1 MMSLKQTMT
10 TKMTKKRLLPLFA
23 LLSLLATSGTAQ
35 AISVRDPDNPPV
47 VIQNRHYQ
55 MAHELSLQLGLIPID
70 AYYKGVT
77 GSLRYTWHISESQAW
92 EVLSATY
99 SYNWDSRLKDS
110 LIREF
115 GANPMT
121 DYELREAVLLV
132 DSNYVLKPF
141 YGKMALFNHL
151 IVRSELYLNVGP
163 AYGMF
168 STSSTSFEPTLLS
181 HRGGF
186 NYGMGLR
193 IFSAEWFSLRV
204 DLRHYVLFAIDALA
218 LDPPRVEVDNILYLG
233 LGGSFNIG
241 YD

>member
-1 MMSLKQTMT
+1 MMQPIYSVLT
-10 TKMTKKRLLPLFA
+10 TTT
-23 LLSLLATSGTAQ
+23 LLAVFFSAASAQ
-35 AISVRDPDNPPV
+35 AISVRDPDNPAV

-55 MAHELSLQLGLIPID
+55 MAHELTLQAGLIPVD

-77 GSLRYTWHISESQAW
+77 ASLRYTWHISESHAW
-92 EVLSATY
+92 EVLSVTY
-99 SYNWDSRLKDS
+99 AYNWDSRLKDS

-121 DYELREAVLLV
+121 DYELREAVFLI

-151 IVRSELYLNVGP
+151 IVRSELFVSAGP
-163 AYGMF
+163 AYGLF
-168 STSSTSFEPTLLS
+168 APSSTIFDSSLLS

-186 NYGMGLR
+186 NYGIGLR

-204 DLRHYVLFAIDALA
+204 DMRHYLLFAIDALA
-218 LDPPRVEVDNILYLG
+218 LDPPRVEIDNILYLG
-233 LGGSFNIG
+233 LGGSFNFG